1 MLIPFEIMSEPRI
14 KNRGLRHDAGASF
27 DIGPNE
33 GTQFYEEA
41 TLDGCIGCSGNVAG
55 FLALWRFLHS
65 VCQPDAFRHRN
76 VCTIGRFSWRLL
88 SFLAKRAMSPMA
100 HNDKGRQLRR
110 PINRNLF
117 VRLSARSL
125 NIAARKRHRSPLG
138 RRESS
143 TI

>member
-27 DIGPNE
+27 VIGPNE

-65 VCQPDAFRHRN
+65 VCQPDAFPHRN

-88 SFLAKRAMSPMA
+88 SFLAKRAMSPIGTSRHFA
-100 HNDKGRQLRR
+100 ALQN
-110 PINRNLF
+110 
-117 VRLSARSL
+117 LSAIGVTADMPNGFSK
-125 NIAARKRHRSPLG
+125 AKS
-138 RRESS
+138 
-143 TI
+143 